1 MTTDLVD
8 GVDQRLKYFT
18 YIPANVYP
26 EVALGVYF
34 IVGTIL
40 VILGVRTRAQ
50 RWVHILSGTA
60 YAEALGYVFRTVCVT
75 KTTFGMYVLM
85 TLFLLLPPNAI
96 ALFNYKTI
104 GEIIRTNNDRVG
116 AQNKSKWRFWLKPKF
131 VNWFYFSSDV
141 FSILMQGAGGG
152 MMTSY
157 STRNTGKS
165 IVLVGLIVQL
175 FFFACFLVTSVY
187 VWRKPEYLV
196 YQAPRDRSQ
205 AAAKRKIMINITAT
219 TILLYIRSIYR
230 VAEFA
235 DGYGGKIY
243 SAEWAFYVFDTI
255 IVFVAFMVYIIFYI
269 GPNFPQRKAASTTA
283 AATTTTTTMGEPQE
297 EEKSESSAQLVN
309 HNNNNNYYYTS

>member
-1 MTTDLVD
+1 MAADIVD
-8 GVDQRLKYFT
+8 GVDQRIKYFT

-26 EVALGVYF
+26 EVALGVYAV
-34 IVGTIL
+34 VGTVL

-60 YAEALGYVFRTVCVT
+60 YAEALGYAFRTVCVT
-75 KTTFGMYVLM
+75 KTTFAMYVLM

-104 GEIIRTNNDRVG
+104 GEIIRANNDRVG
-116 AQNKSKWRFWLKPKF
+116 AQNKSRWRFWLKPRF

-157 STRNTGKS
+157 STRDTGKS

-175 FFFACFLVTSVY
+175 FFFACFLATSVY
-187 VWRKPEYLV
+187 VWRRPAYLV
-196 YQAPRDRSQ
+196 HQAPRDRSQ
-205 AAAKRKIMINITAT
+205 AAAKRKIMVNITLT

-230 VAEFA
+230 IAEFA

-243 SAEWAFYVFDTI
+243 SAEWAFYVFDTV
-255 IVFVAFMVYIIFYI
+255 IVFVAFLVYMVLYV
-269 GPNFPQRKAASTTA
+269 GPNFPRRQAAGSAAAAAAAS
-283 AATTTTTTMGEPQE
+283 EPQDE
-297 EEKSESSAQLVN
+297 AKSESSAQLVN
-309 HNNNNNYYYTS
+309 NSSYYAP